1 VIAVTPTARRPV
13 ASSRAGAASMRRAA
27 GTGAAPKAASITA
40 IINARI
46 ARA

>member
-1 VIAVTPTARRPV
+1 
-13 ASSRAGAASMRRAA
+13 MRRAA